1 MVTQLTQTLADPGQE
16 RKPQRSGHEIII
28 LVNLPSNCMKM
39 KNIGPRVEC
48 AALARPVPRIRQLV
62 NT

>member
-1 MVTQLTQTLADPGQE
+1 MVTQLTQTLADPGQG

-39 KNIGPRVEC
+39 KTLDQEWS
-48 AALARPVPRIRQLV
+48 ARPWHPRPWIRQ
-62 NT
+62 